1 MAEGLF
7 SSHATCDAPAP
18 VVRLGLAADDP
29 RAPPMLLTEIRAA
42 LASAMVETRYQPV
55 VRLADRCVVGVE
67 ALARLNHPARGTVLP
82 EDFVPQI
89 EDAGLAGQLT
99 DLVAASAFADM
110 TDGALAPLGLSMSFN
125 FPLDVLVRPS
135 ALVRLE
141 QQRREVGIP
150 VERVVIELT
159 ESQPVRD
166 LAALRVA
173 VEHLRRAGY
182 QVVIDDVG
190 PAMVELAPLLDLGF
204 TGVKLDKAVVRQV
217 GTAPGMESAVERF
230 IGAAKAR
237 GLVVVAEGIETV
249 ALWHRLRGLG
259 ADQAQG
265 FLVAHPLPA
274 AAVPMWLKSWR
285 ELPAF

>member
-1 MAEGLF
+1 MMEG
-7 SSHATCDAPAP
+7 HALSDSTVGAHVPVARPA
-18 VVRLGLAADDP
+18 LAADDP
-29 RAPPMLLTEIRAA
+29 RAPPMPLTEIRAA
-42 LASAMVETRYQPV
+42 LASASVETRYQPV
-55 VRLADRCVVGVE
+55 VRLADRGVVGVE
-67 ALARLNHPARGTVLP
+67 ALARLNHPAWGTLLP

-99 DLVAASAFADM
+99 ELVVACAFADM
-110 TDGALAPLGLSMSFN
+110 TGAALAPLGLSVSVN
-125 FPLDVLVRPS
+125 FPLDVLVRIS
-135 ALVRLE
+135 ALARLE
-141 QQRREVGIP
+141 SQRRAARIP

-166 LAALRVA
+166 LVALRGA

-182 QVVIDDVG
+182 QIVIDDVG
-190 PAMVELAPLLDLGF
+190 PAVTGLEQLLDLPF
-204 TGVKLDKAVVRQV
+204 TGIKLDKALVRQV
-217 GTAPGMESAVERF
+217 GTASDVVSDVERL
-230 IGAAKAR
+230 IGGAKVR
-237 GLVVVAEGIETV
+237 GLTVVAEGIESV

-285 ELPAF
+285 ELPDF